1 MAHAIKTVLTYNLDG
16 ATKDFNIPFEY
27 LARKFVVV
35 TLIGVDRKVLVL
47 NQDYRFANRTT
58 ISTTLAWGPAQG
70 YTQIELRRYT
80 SATERLVDF
89 TDGSILRAY
98 DLNVAQVQTLHVAE
112 EARDLTAD
120 TIGVNNDGHLDARG
134 RRIVN
139 LANAVDDRDAVPLG
153 QLKEMNTGA
162 WQARN
167 QAEVFKDQA
176 KGFRD
181 EAEVSRNAAEA
192 AKARAGASELKA
204 KDWAVK
210 MDGVVEADL
219 YSSKYYATQASNDRV
234 AASQSQQAAAQSQ
247 QAALNSQNEAARY
260 ANESLVYSNNSKA
273 DADRAKAEA
282 DKLANNNKLAEAV
295 ESIDAAHAVKWKG
308 GHYFGY
314 TVRPYLLSD
323 PTRYMEFNCHG
334 TSGDP
339 HGEIVMSFTGGR
351 NVLVDWGHNNN
362 NPVGT
367 YKHHIDLDTGRNLTL
382 RGGRQFINTAG
393 PGFSHLGNQNTEIF
407 TQVQAG
413 DGVGTGGWVATQVYR
428 WYNASME
435 FGIVRGGSTDI
446 SYGLWRLKPSSDS
459 GSFVDVTLRPDG
471 DMTVARRLGVGG
483 GTAWLGPDGN
493 IVGPVYG
500 GHGSLVGWA
509 GAELSTRAH
518 DARRGPQQFTGLQNN
533 ATVWEV
539 GNGYL
544 TGYQNHT
551 GDGNIKFSG
560 WYFRVPM
567 LYSNARQWFEFQNV

>member
-139 LANAVDDRDAVPLG
+139 VANAVDDRDAVPLG

-167 QAEVFKDQA
+167 QAEQFKN
-176 KGFRD
+176 
-181 EAEVSRNAAEA
+181 E
-192 AKARAGASELKA
+192 AGA
-204 KDWAVK
+204 
-210 MDGVVEADL
+210 
-219 YSSKYYATQASNDRV
+219 YANN
-234 AASQSQQAAAQSQ
+234 
-247 QAALNSQNEAARY
+247 ALNSQNAASVSQVDAYNRAQQALQYRNEAEQFRNQSAASQSAAAGSAQSAATSQAEASRF

-295 ESIDAAHAVKWKG
+295 ESIDAANSVKWKG
-308 GHYFGY
+308 GHYFKY
-314 TVRPYLLSD
+314 TVRPYLLED

-339 HGEIVMSFTGGR
+339 HGEIAMSFTGGR
-351 NVLVDWGHNNN
+351 HVLVDWAHNNN

-382 RGGRQFINTAG
+382 RGGRQFITTTG

-413 DGVGTGGWVATQVYR
+413 DAVGVGGWVATQVYR
-428 WYNASME
+428 WYNANME

-483 GTAWLGPDGN
+483 GASWLGADGN
-493 IVGPVYG
+493 IAGSAYG
-500 GHGSLVGWA
+500 VHGSLIGWA
-509 GAELSTRAH
+509 GAELNTRAH
-518 DARRGPQQFTGLQNN
+518 DARRGPQQFTGLQSNVS
-533 ATVWEV
+533 VWEV

-551 GDGNIKFSG
+551 GDGNIKYSG

-567 LYSNARQWFEFQNV
+567 LYSNTRQWFEFQNV